1 MDQMDFENKIALI
14 TGSGALGGLG
24 HATAKLLVEGGAE
37 VVITGTDAE
46 RGRQVVEDLAGAAG
60 SARFIAADLSQAEAV
75 SRLAD
80 EVGQVDVLVNNAG
93 VVPVAATADQ
103 DLASYEEAFAV
114 NVRAP
119 YFLTAHF
126 APRMAANGG
135 GSIVNVSSTAAAV
148 GLAGMSVYGAT
159 KAALDAFTRS
169 WAAEF
174 GEANV
179 RINSVAPGPMASSK
193 AVTLMGPDVGGMG
206 ATTALKRVSDPGEVA
221 HAIAFLASDR
231 SSYLS
236 GATVA
241 VDGGRTAI

>member
-1 MDQMDFENKIALI
+1 MDFEGKTALI

-24 HATAKLLVEGGAE
+24 HATAKLLAQGGAD
-37 VVITGTDAE
+37 VVITGTDPE
-46 RGRQVVEDLAGAAG
+46 RGKQVVDDLAGAAG
-60 SARFIAADLSQAEAV
+60 SARFVAADLARIEDVA
-75 SRLAD
+75 RLA
-80 EVGQVDVLVNNAG
+80 EEAGEVDVLVNNAG
-93 VVPVAATADQ
+93 VVPVAATAEQ
-103 DLASYEEAFAV
+103 DVDAYDAAFAV

-119 YFLTAHF
+119 FLLTAHF

-159 KAALDAFTRS
+159 KAALDALTRS

-174 GEANV
+174 GETNV
-179 RINSVAPGPMASSK
+179 RVNSVAPGPMASSK
-193 AVTLMGPDVGGMG
+193 AVALMGPDVGGMG
-206 ATTALKRVSDPGEVA
+206 ATTALRRVSDPGEVA
-221 HAIAFLASDR
+221 HAIAFLADDR
-231 SSYLS
+231 SSYLT